1 MMVIPIISQYAQIWD
16 HILYNYTFVLCFF
29 YAVCILLIILAAQVW
44 KAPLFMKG
52 IIVIVVEVV
61 LNVANT
67 GNQVC

>member
-1 MMVIPIISQYAQIWD
+1 
-16 HILYNYTFVLCFF
+16 
-29 YAVCILLIILAAQVW
+29 
-44 KAPLFMKG
+44 MKG